1 MLGPSLLILDGR
13 LGDVVF
19 ALTRPLAEGRT
30 DPLDAVIVSM
40 VALLT
45 VADIIGRKW
54 IALAFVVIGSTAV
67 TAFLSGASTALAVS
81 SSLLL
86 GWAVGLAFR
95 FGFGATSTRP
105 PGLVIADALI
115 AAGVPLVRL
124 EAVDS
129 DDAGDRRYRGT
140 TSLVDGGR
148 PGHGPRHLR
157 ARPGRRLLRLL
168 RLRQGSTRPVL
179 TLRAELEHRTLM
191 GLTLAQAR
199 IPAPR
204 PVAAREVGP
213 FSAVIAFLNQAGT
226 PVSELGADLDDAQ
239 LAQIWRAPP
248 CCDSAWPTGG
258 SVQTS

>member
-1 MLGPSLLILDGR
+1 MLGLSLLILDGR

-54 IALAFVVIGSTAV
+54 IAPLAFVVIGSTAV
-67 TAFLSGASTALAVS
+67 TAFLSGASTALAVFQ
-81 SSLLL
+81 LVAPRL
-86 GWAVGLAFR
+86 GR
-95 FGFGATSTRP
+95 RP
-105 PGLVIADALI
+105 RLP
-115 AAGVPLVRL
+115 VRIRRDL
-124 EAVDS
+124 DPAS
-129 DDAGDRRYRGT
+129 GPGDRRCAHRSRRATGASRGGGLGRRRGP
-140 TSLVDGGR
+140 SLPRHDELVDGGR

-157 ARPGRRLLRLL
+157 ARLWRLLRLL

-179 TLRAELEHRTLM
+179 TLRAELEQDLM

-226 PVSELGADLDDAQ
+226 PVSELAADLDDAQ
-239 LAQIWRAPP
+239 LAQIWRMHATLLRL
-248 CCDSAWPTGG
+248 SVAHGG